1 MKRPCLY
8 GTSFGALESIMA
20 TLLKFY
26 HCGRFQFCTLQ
37 LKAAAESRQLIEA
50 NAIHPSLKTAC
61 LDENNVVAGSL
72 GYYTQLCRNDV
83 SLMIY

>member
-1 MKRPCLY
+1 MTIKMACFY
-8 GTSFGALESIMA
+8 GKSFGALESIMA

-37 LKAAAESRQLIEA
+37 TVPKLAGESRQLIEA
-50 NAIHPSLKTAC
+50 NAIHRSLKTTR

-72 GYYTQLCRNDV
+72 VTTF
-83 SLMIY
+83 S